1 MKIVSTEKKLVDK
14 LVEECTETVE
24 EVKTAKIT
32 LVEDKNKYKCS
43 PCMLYIVSFLI
54 LFTINIG
61 IGIYFVNF
69 HWYLKKCYLCWV
81 WNSYPNQNLMNL

>member
-61 IGIYFVNF
+61 IGTYFVNF
-69 HWYLKKCYLCWV
+69 HWYLKKCYLC
-81 WNSYPNQNLMNL
+81 